1 MNVTAITDK
10 ILDQRKPENNT
21 SLANWDDSV
30 DMRSIA
36 DGFRNRVLVQKGY
49 KPEEIDVKF
58 EVTLT
63 ATGLITLAVLVLVDY
78 KYVTCLGDKRDI
90 LKVSLTQ
97 VVDRDQFQ
105 KDWLLNIESEKNWK
119 ELVTTDDIP
128 VLEEF
133 VKSL

>member
-10 ILDQRKPENNT
+10 ILEQTKPENNT

-30 DMRSIA
+30 DMRSVA

-49 KPEEIDVKF
+49 KPEEVDVKF
-58 EVTLT
+58 EITLT
-63 ATGLITLAVLVLVDY
+63 ATGLITLTVLVLVDY
-78 KYVTCLGDKRDI
+78 KYVTCLGDKMDI

-97 VVDRDQFQ
+97 VVDQDQFQ
-105 KDWLLNIESEKNWK
+105 KDWLLNIESDKSWK
-119 ELVTTDDIP
+119 HLVSTDDIP
-128 VLEEF
+128 VLEEL

>member
-128 VLEEF
+128 VLEEL